1 MNVPGLYICFVED
14 KQGKSTENNNERN
27 TAVMLQ
33 SRVTP
38 HIHRKLNA
46 ARGAAGAR
54 NPNIS

>member
-38 HIHRKLNA
+38 HIHRKMNA
-46 ARGAAGAR
+46 ARG
-54 NPNIS
+54 